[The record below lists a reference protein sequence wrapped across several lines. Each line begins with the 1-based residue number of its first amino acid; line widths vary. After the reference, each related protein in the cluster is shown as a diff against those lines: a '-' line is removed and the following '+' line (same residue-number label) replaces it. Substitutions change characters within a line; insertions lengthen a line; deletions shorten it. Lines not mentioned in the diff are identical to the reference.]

1 MTFQDRSDTP
11 EILSC
16 EKDRLRALSIY
27 IIRSIVEQH
36 EGQVEEDEISRCIDI
51 SVPDAEASLC
61 AEQIGEQMGL
71 MCYCMYT
78 HVDALFKGKLPP
90 GLYNN

>member
-1 MTFQDRSDTP
+1 MTFQDRSDTT
-11 EILSC
+11 EILAS

-36 EGQVEEDEISRCIDI
+36 EGQVEEDKISRCIDI
-51 SVPDAEASLC
+51 SVPDAEAGLC

-71 MCYCMYT
+71 MCYCMYI
-78 HVDALFKGKLPP
+78 HVDALYKGKLPA
-90 GLYNN
+90 GLCNN